1 MNKKNIFKESLD
13 LQIAAKN
20 IGLDWLEIEGIIDKM
35 KEETKEVDT
44 DVIEEVLEKV
54 EATSDQITNNNGESV
69 QSETSLRDRFAKTFK
84 DSVKF
89 SF

>member
-35 KEETKEVDT
+35 KEETKEVD
-44 DVIEEVLEKV
+44 DAI
-54 EATSDQITNNNGESV
+54 
-69 QSETSLRDRFAKTFK
+69 
-84 DSVKF
+84 
-89 SF
+89 